1 MQLRDK
7 RNVVVNENA
16 PAINFGD
23 AKGLAFDR
31 VLIYPTKPILAW
43 INDPSS
49 KLEDRSRARL
59 YVAITRARYSV
70 AFVDGTIDSDS
81 LPLIERWR

>member
-7 RNVVVNENA
+7 RTVKVSENA

-23 AKGLAFDR
+23 AKGLTFER

-43 INDPSS
+43 LKDCNS
-49 KLEDRSRARL
+49 KLEPKSRAKL
-59 YVAITRARYSV
+59 YVAITRAMHSV
-70 AFVDGTIDSDS
+70 AFIDDTIDSDKLS
-81 LPLIERWR
+81 FIHRWR